1 MSENKKSSW
10 RISSKRLSNLKV
22 VVLCILAATTFWI
35 LNALNKD
42 NYSTIVDY
50 PIEWEFDRER
60 FFPVQPLPSSV
71 QIQISGNGWDL
82 LRKYFNLNEPPYKI
96 TLADPSS
103 MKHIL
108 TSELKRPLGDF
119 LTPTQ
124 LIGFLEDS
132 VTFKID
138 RIETRNLSPIL
149 DSASY
154 SLSKNSIIE
163 GKIKFDPEIIKVTGP
178 SSILDIFE
186 GKFPIDLNQSR
197 IDQDFNREVQLTI
210 EKDLA
215 EVIRLNR
222 DKINV
227 SFSVVNFMEG
237 NKRLKI
243 RKLNF
248 PKTVT
253 LVDESVTPVMTYLVD
268 GRKVAELKDL
278 EFEAILDYGRR
289 NRADS
294 TISIRVQPLPS
305 FLKEVKITPEIL
317 KLKYE

>member
-10 RISSKRLSNLKV
+10 RISSKKLSNLKV

-50 PIEWEFDRER
+50 PLEWEFDQER
-60 FFPVQPLPSSV
+60 YLPVKPLPKSV

-103 MKHIL
+103 MEHIL
-108 TSELKRPLGDF
+108 TSELKRPLGEF

-132 VTFKID
+132 VKFKID
-138 RIETRNLSPIL
+138 RIETRNLKPML
-149 DSASY
+149 DSASFT
-154 SLSKNSIIE
+154 LAKNAVIE
-163 GKIKFDPEIIKVTGP
+163 GEIKFDPETIKITGP
-178 SSILDIFE
+178 TSILDIFD
-186 GKFPIDLNQSR
+186 GKFPINLNQSR
-197 IDQDFNREVQLTI
+197 IDEDFQEEVPLTI
-210 EKDLA
+210 EKNLA
-215 EVIRLNR
+215 EVISLNL

-227 SFSVVNFMEG
+227 SFTVVNFMEG
-237 NKRLKI
+237 NKRLKVKKI
-243 RKLNF
+243 NF

-253 LVDESVTPVMTYLVD
+253 LEDESVTPVMTYLVD
-268 GRKVAELKDL
+268 ARNVGELKDM

-289 NRADS
+289 NRQDS
-294 TISIRVQPLPS
+294 TISIRIQPLPS
-305 FLKEVKITPEIL
+305 FLKEVNVTPEIL

>member
-10 RISSKRLSNLKV
+10 RISSKKLSNLKV

-60 FFPVQPLPSSV
+60 FFPVQPLPESV

-96 TLADPSS
+96 TLADPSA
-103 MKHIL
+103 MKHIQ
-108 TSELKRPLGDF
+108 TSDLKRPLGEF

-132 VTFKID
+132 VKFKID
-138 RIETRNLSPIL
+138 RIETRNLSPVL

-154 SLSKNSIIE
+154 SLAKNAVIE
-163 GKIKFDPEIIKVTGP
+163 GKIKFDPEVIKVTGP

-186 GKFPIDLNQSR
+186 GKFAVNLNQSR
-197 IDQDFNREVQLTI
+197 IDQDFNEEVPLTI
-210 EKDLA
+210 EKNLA
-215 EVIRLNR
+215 EVISLNR

-227 SFSVVNFMEG
+227 SFTVVTFMEG
-237 NKRLKI
+237 NKRLKVK
-243 RKLNF
+243 KLNF
-248 PKTVT
+248 PRTVT
-253 LVDESVTPVMTYLVD
+253 LEDESVTPVMTYLVD
-268 GRKVAELKDL
+268 GRNVAELKEI
-278 EFEAILDYGRR
+278 EFEAILDYGKR
-289 NRADS
+289 NRQDS
-294 TISIRVQPLPS
+294 TISIRIQPLPS
-305 FLKEVKITPEIL
+305 FLKEVKVSPEIL

>member
-1 MSENKKSSW
+1 M
-10 RISSKRLSNLKV
+10 

-50 PIEWEFDRER
+50 PIEWEYDQDR
-60 FFPVQPLPSSV
+60 FLPVKPLPKSV

-96 TLADPSS
+96 TLADPSA
-103 MKHIL
+103 MQHIL
-108 TSELKRPLGDF
+108 TSDLKRPLGEF

-138 RIETRNLSPIL
+138 RIETRNFSPVL

-154 SLSKNSIIE
+154 TLAKNSVIE
-163 GKIKFDPEIIKVTGP
+163 GKVNFDPEVIKITGP
-178 SSILDIFE
+178 ASILDIFE
-186 GKFPIDLNQSR
+186 GKFPVDLNQSR
-197 IDQDFNREVQLTI
+197 IDEDFNEEVPLTI
-210 EKDLA
+210 EKNLA

-222 DKINV
+222 DKVNV
-227 SFSVVNFMEG
+227 SFTVVTFMEG
-237 NKRLKI
+237 NKRLKLK
-243 RKLNF
+243 KLNF
-248 PKTVT
+248 PNSVT
-253 LVDESVTPVMTYLVD
+253 LEDESITPVMTYLVD
-268 GRKVAELKDL
+268 GRNVAELKEM
-278 EFEAILDYGRR
+278 EFEAILDYRRR
-289 NRADS
+289 NRQDS
-294 TISIRVQPLPS
+294 TISIRIQPLPS
-305 FLKEVKITPEIL
+305 FLKEIKVSPEIL